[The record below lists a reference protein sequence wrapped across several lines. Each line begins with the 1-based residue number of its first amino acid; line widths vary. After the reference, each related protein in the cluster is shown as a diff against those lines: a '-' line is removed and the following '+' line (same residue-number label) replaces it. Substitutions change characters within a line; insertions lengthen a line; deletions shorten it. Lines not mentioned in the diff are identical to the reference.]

1 MKHVVLYVGQLYKL
15 FWTKKIDRV
24 GRGGSKK
31 AKIWPRMGLAFI
43 YFWPRSL
50 LEAPKW
56 VKDPGNGLKS
66 IRGSWGDLLGV
77 FQGSL
82 THLGASRRLRGQRYI
97 KARSIL
103 GHILT
108 FFDPPCQ
115 PGQIFLVQ
123 NSLYRCPTYRTTC
136 FKFNSHLSGDF
147 RPSEVIFSLDAS
159 SWTMSCC
166 SGFVTVDRAYPVLL

>member
-1 MKHVVLYVGQLYKL
+1 MDSNQSGAVGG
-15 FWTKKIDRV
+15 I
-24 GRGGSKK
+24 
-31 AKIWPRMGLAFI
+31 I
-43 YFWPRSL
+43 
-50 LEAPKW
+50 
-56 VKDPGNGLKS
+56 
-66 IRGSWGDLLGV
+66 LGV

-123 NSLYRCPTYRTTC
+123 NSLYRCPTYSTTC
-136 FKFNSHLSGDF
+136 FMWNSHLLKGEKGL
-147 RPSEVIFSLDAS
+147 PAGWQTCISLFETNS
-159 SWTMSCC
+159 K
-166 SGFVTVDRAYPVLL
+166 LLKIIAFYMY